1 MAVVKLQK
9 GKSVKVIRHVY
20 LYLVTLIGLITFVMG
35 AVGIINNGLQRY
47 VFKVDQIE
55 NFGPVAV
62 YPGYQDQCSM
72 AYPDPKDKEGKTTI
86 TPTSQETAD
95 CRAAAQEQSRHFSD
109 AQFAREISVYKDK
122 TFTFIMKTP
131 PASILI
137 LKALGLAKGS
147 GEPNKN
153 KIGTLTKAQLRE
165 IAEKKMPDLNCHDIE
180 AAMKTVAGT
189 ARNMGV
195 SVEA

>member
-1 MAVVKLQK
+1 MASGKVEKK
-9 GKSVKVIRHVY
+9 GKSVRVIRHVY

-95 CRAAAQEQSRHFSD
+95 CRVAAQEQSRHFSD
-109 AQFAREISVYKDK
+109 AQFARELSISLAQ
-122 TFTFIMKTP
+122 I
-131 PASILI
+131 AI
-137 LKALGLAKGS
+137 GLPIWLFHWGVIQ
-147 GEPNKN
+147 GEN
-153 KIGTLTKAQLRE
+153 R
-165 IAEKKMPDLNCHDIE
+165 KKRDED
-180 AAMKTVAGT
+180 
-189 ARNMGV
+189 
-195 SVEA
+195 